1 MGPHL
6 VTIFAVVLLATG
18 SGGSQTQVQAPPRAR
33 VLFVGNSLTYVNN
46 LPAMIEALAA
56 QVGLKGRV
64 TCRAVALPNFGLEE
78 HWNSGEAVRAIEQRN
93 WTLVVLQ
100 QGPTSLPESQAIL
113 REYTRKFAFEIKKT
127 GAPVAL
133 YSVWPPRGRMASF
146 DAVTASYVRAAEDV
160 GGTVVPVGEGWRA
173 AWRRD
178 AALPLYGA
186 DGFHPSPM
194 GTYLGALM
202 FLEQLTG
209 RSPIGLPPPS
219 ESKDKV
225 LREIVVSPAQLTILQ
240 EAAAE
245 ANAKFTARTP
255 VEAAAA
261 TPERTVPS
269 RTAQSNRRST
279 RRW

>member
-1 MGPHL
+1 MSIL
-6 VTIFAVVLLATG
+6 AVTLFTTTWVAA
-18 SGGSQTQVQAPPRAR
+18 QPQEQPAPRAR

-64 TCRAVALPNFGLEE
+64 TCRAVALPDFGLEE

-100 QGPTSLPESQAIL
+100 QGPSSLPASQAVL
-113 REYTRKFAFEIKKT
+113 REYARKFAFEIKKT
-127 GAPVAL
+127 GATVAL
-133 YSVWPPRGRMASF
+133 YSVWPAKGRMTSF

-160 GGTVVPVGEGWRA
+160 GGSVVPVGEGWRA

-178 AALPLYGA
+178 ASLPLYGA

-202 FLEQLTG
+202 FLQHLTG
-209 RSPIGLPPPS
+209 RSPVGLPPPS
-219 ESKDKV
+219 ESKDKL
-225 LREIVVSPAQLTILQ
+225 LREIPIAPAQLTILQ
-240 EAAAE
+240 DAAAE
-245 ANAKFTARTP
+245 ANARFTARIP
-255 VEAAAA
+255 AGAAAA
-261 TPERTVPS
+261 THGQTAPS
-269 RTAQSNRRST
+269 RTAQPNRRST
-279 RRW
+279 RGW